1 MDNKQ
6 KLSLLH
12 NTEWLR
18 DVNHSQGVAF
28 VFSLESL
35 QSPILSHC
43 KCIEISLSGHVFRVY
58 YDIYP
63 SLVAQTVKNL
73 PSVQKTWLWS
83 LGWEDLLENGM
94 ATHSSILA
102 WRIIWT
108 EEPGLLQSVGSQ
120 RVRHHWGNLTRTQ
133 FTQTGV
139 NQIKFS
145 REMDVNNFIKCC
157 SFRGTQGSKYRS
169 VIV

>member
-120 RVRHHWGNLTRTQ
+120 RVRHNWVTDTAQ
-133 FTQTGV
+133 QCDIYGV
-139 NQIKFS
+139 NETDLK
-145 REMDVNNFIKCC
+145 
-157 SFRGTQGSKYRS
+157 
-169 VIV
+169 